1 MTLTEIPI
9 EEVSLLMA
17 VANYTREN
25 SKGNLISFSKNVFIP
40 LTQLCRDQCSYCTF
54 KIEPGE
60 GPLLVT
66 PEEVLK
72 STKKAVELGCT
83 ELLFVSGDK
92 PERHHHNDSVKL
104 QAMGYT
110 STAVYMISMRELCL
124 EENIFPHS
132 NLGIANQSELIRF
145 KNSNPSMGL
154 MLESISERLMD
165 PGMAHYRCP
174 DKYPKARIKTISLAG
189 ELNIPWT
196 SGILIGIG
204 ENWDER
210 IDSILEL
217 NRINNL
223 YGHIQEIIIQNFNPK
238 PGIKMEGHPAPTDL
252 DMIKTVSLSRL
263 IMSNSVNIQVPP
275 NLNSKTYM
283 LHVFSGVNDL
293 GGVSPITID
302 YVNPE
307 SPWPQIDLMKNTI
320 SEFGFN
326 LRERLPVYPEYLS
339 ADYIED
345 HILGRAKKFIDKTG
359 FVADN

>member
-1 MTLTEIPI
+1 M
-9 EEVSLLMA
+9 
-17 VANYTREN
+17 
-25 SKGNLISFSKNVFIP
+25 
-40 LTQLCRDQCSYCTF
+40 
-54 KIEPGE
+54 
-60 GPLLVT
+60 
-66 PEEVLK
+66 
-72 STKKAVELGCT
+72 
-83 ELLFVSGDK
+83 
-92 PERHHHNDSVKL
+92 
-104 QAMGYT
+104 
-110 STAVYMISMRELCL
+110 
-124 EENIFPHS
+124 
-132 NLGIANQSELIRF
+132 
-145 KNSNPSMGL
+145 
-154 MLESISERLMD
+154 
-165 PGMAHYRCP
+165 
-174 DKYPKARIKTISLAG
+174 
-189 ELNIPWT
+189 
-196 SGILIGIG
+196 IGIG